1 MLGDW
6 LGLFEGD
13 KLGEELGDELGDWL
27 GLEDGDKLGDWLGLA
42 EGACV
47 LGDWL
52 GLAEGACV
60 VGDCVGLSEGDSVG
74 LKEVGDALGLAD
86 GLEVGF
92 EVGLGV
98 NKPTGGILFG
108 DAVGVSVKQF
118 GVTQTYSPLAAGLP
132 VDTVSPSLVLKWNSK
147 KLLVML
153 SRPLTE
159 LINQQPS

>member
-1 MLGDW
+1 MLGAW
-6 LGLFEGD
+6 LRLTEGFCVEGD
-13 KLGEELGDELGDWL
+13 CV
-27 GLEDGDKLGDWLGLA
+27 GLA
-42 EGACV
+42 EGA
-47 LGDWL
+47 W
-52 GLAEGACV
+52 V
-60 VGDCVGLSEGDSVG
+60 VGDCVGLAEGELVG

-98 NKPTGGILFG
+98 NKPTGGIPIGGILFG

-118 GVTQTYSPLAAGLP
+118 GVTQTNSPLAAGLP